1 MEIVV
6 ERAVIGQTK
15 SGRPKTGLFAAG
27 KWHNIFEHHPEYQG
41 KKVRIEPSKYQ
52 GFYDAELVGDHSV
65 AQSTGN
71 GLDDDDPRLI
81 VNWTTY
87 ETYMK
92 IAHALASELEPD
104 GYAYDD
110 EGKETSNIVQD
121 RSRARAAL
129 VNTAMIAVFGKDSKI
144 VIEDLKVPF

>member
-1 MEIVV
+1 MEILV
-6 ERAVIGQTK
+6 ERAVVGQTK
-15 SGRPKTGLFAAG
+15 SGRPKTGLFASG

-52 GFYDAELVGDHSV
+52 GFYDAEVVGDHSA

-81 VNWTTY
+81 VTWSTY

-92 IAHALASELEPD
+92 IAHALALELEPD
-104 GYAYDD
+104 GNA
-110 EGKETSNIVQD
+110 EGITVD

-144 VIEDLKVPF
+144 IIEDLKVPF